1 LTNPPRDFTPDLR
14 RLKSWPSMKDSPWR
28 QPYLARLTFGE
39 VHNLVDEYIF
49 GQRLRILDVGC
60 GRGWLS
66 LELAREGHDVI
77 GIDYSKEMIQ
87 NAKRTMDTDPY
98 KDERGKLEF
107 QISDFSQWNHPS
119 ESFDLVIFSRSL
131 HHIPQPSKAVR
142 KAYDLLKKDEQI
154 ICIEYA
160 YDRLDKKTAAWIYSV
175 RRSLQQSGWYKSR
188 KKLPENMD
196 QSVREIMKEYNAP
209 SRKEHYNR
217 FEEMRKPLNTLFR
230 EVHFSWEPYIY
241 WDLIK
246 DMRVPSE
253 DVEMATARSIMA
265 METALIETDSINPVL
280 FCFVGLKQAI
290 KS

>member
-1 LTNPPRDFTPDLR
+1 
-14 RLKSWPSMKDSPWR
+14 MKDSPWR

-39 VHNLVDEYIF
+39 IHNLVDEYIF
-49 GQRLRILDVGC
+49 GRRLRILDVGC

-66 LELAREGHDVI
+66 LELSREGHDVL
-77 GIDYSKEMIQ
+77 GVDSSKEMIL

-98 KDERGKLEF
+98 KNERGKLEF
-107 QISDFSQWNHPS
+107 QVSDFSQWEHPV

-131 HHIPQPSKAVR
+131 HHIRQPGKAVR
-142 KAYDLLKKDEQI
+142 KAHNLLKKDGQI
-154 ICIEYA
+154 VCIEYA
-160 YDRLDKKTAAWIYSV
+160 YDRLDKKTATWIYNV

-188 KKLPENMD
+188 KKLSDKID
-196 QSVREIMKEYNAP
+196 QSVRRIMEEYYEP
-209 SRKEHYNR
+209 TRKEHFNR
-217 FEEMRKPLNTLFR
+217 FEEMRKPLSSLFR

-241 WDLIK
+241 WDLIMG
-246 DMRVPSE
+246 MRIQSV

-265 METALIETDSINPVL
+265 METALIEADSINPVL

>member
-1 LTNPPRDFTPDLR
+1 
-14 RLKSWPSMKDSPWR
+14 MKDSPWR

-39 VHNLVDEYIF
+39 VHNLVDEYVF
-49 GQRLRILDVGC
+49 GQSLRILDVGC

-77 GIDYSKEMIQ
+77 GIDSEKDMIRSSK
-87 NAKRTMDTDPY
+87 KTMESDPY
-98 KDERGKLEF
+98 KNERGKLEF
-107 QISDFSQWNHPS
+107 QAADFSQWDYPL
-119 ESFDLVIFSRSL
+119 ETFDLVIFSRSL

-142 KAYDLLKKDEQI
+142 KAHDLLKQDGQI

-160 YDRLDKKTAAWIYSV
+160 YDRVDKRTAIWIYQV

-188 KKLPENMD
+188 KKLSDNTN
-196 QSVREIMKEYNAP
+196 QSVKDIIQEYDAP
-209 SRKEHYNR
+209 ARKEHFNR

-230 EVHFSWEPYIY
+230 DVHFSWEPYIY

-246 DMRVPSE
+246 DMRIPST
-253 DVEMATARSIMA
+253 DVEMATAQSIMS
-265 METALIETDSINPVL
+265 MESALIEAETINPVL
-280 FCFVGLKQAI
+280 FCFVGLKQPN